1 MVLFRYVFV
10 ICGTFSRQIEGV
22 CMYCVHTYVC
32 MLTLGKP
39 WCSES
44 AEGSRIA
51 GGVVWLVITKFD
63 SWNQPRWR
71 TWPAFGA
78 LYLETP
84 ALTQFLPP
92 KNLIFTTNANGN
104 LMLYGYGIHTF
115 LYICQMSWYWMG
127 KMTKRRGFSRKSGSS
142 EGSKGV
148 TDFSTSELADFPTPF
163 SAWPFDSWP
172 MDILRTLLALSVRI
186 FLLGLCLQEK
196 RRNATKT
203 SIFFRCVVLFPSG
216 NPHIHPSRY
225 YVYV

>member
-1 MVLFRYVFV
+1 MYSLSAVRFPAKTKAFVCTVYTHMSACWHWANHDAVNQQKGRGLREGLF
-10 ICGTFSRQIEGV
+10 G
-22 CMYCVHTYVC
+22 
-32 MLTLGKP
+32 
-39 WCSES
+39 
-44 AEGSRIA
+44 
-51 GGVVWLVITKFD
+51 WLSPSLIHEINHVDVRDRLLARFILK
-63 SWNQPRWR
+63 
-71 TWPAFGA
+71 
-78 LYLETP
+78 
-84 ALTQFLPP
+84 LPP
-92 KNLIFTTNANGN
+92 LHNFCRRKNLIFTTNANGN

-127 KMTKRRGFSRKSGSS
+127 KMTKRRGFSRRSGSS

-148 TDFSTSELADFPTPF
+148 TDFSTRELADFPTPF
-163 SAWPFDSWP
+163 STWPFVSWP

>member
-1 MVLFRYVFV
+1 MQWVSRRVED
-10 ICGTFSRQIEGV
+10 CGRGCLAGYHQVWFMKST
-22 CMYCVHTYVC
+22 
-32 MLTLGKP
+32 TL
-39 WCSES
+39 S
-44 AEGSRIA
+44 
-51 GGVVWLVITKFD
+51 
-63 SWNQPRWR
+63 

-92 KNLIFTTNANGN
+92 KNRIFTTNANGN

-127 KMTKRRGFSRKSGSS
+127 KMTKRRGFSRRSGSS

-148 TDFSTSELADFPTPF
+148 TDFSTRELADFPTPF
-163 SAWPFDSWP
+163 STWPFVSWP

-186 FLLGLCLQEK
+186 FLLGLCLEEK

-203 SIFFRCVVLFPSG
+203 SIFYCCVVLFPSG